1 MGKGNWTGWLTE
13 GLDLPG
19 ETLPGTTVAELAGDR
34 RILIEGH
41 RGVTEYCR
49 DRVCVKVGYGLLCV
63 TGCGLELRQMSKQ
76 QLVISG
82 RIDAVHLRRSCP

>member
-1 MGKGNWTGWLTE
+1 MAKGKWAEWLTE

-19 ETLPGTTVAELAGDR
+19 ESLPGMTVAELAGDR
-34 RILIEGH
+34 RVLIEGH

-49 DRVCVKVGYGLLCV
+49 ERVTVKVGYGLLSV

-76 QLVISG
+76 MLVISG
-82 RIDAVHLRRSCP
+82 RVDCIQLRRKC

>member
-1 MGKGNWTGWLTE
+1 MAKGNWARRLTD
-13 GLDLPG
+13 GLDLAG
-19 ETLPGTTVAELAGDR
+19 ESLPGMTVAELAGDR
-34 RILIEGH
+34 QVLIEGH

-49 DRVCVKVGYGLLCV
+49 ERVTVKVGYGLLSI

-82 RIDAVHLRRSCP
+82 RIDGLHLRRKC

>member
-1 MGKGNWTGWLTE
+1 MAKGNWAQRLTE
-13 GLDLPG
+13 GMDLAGESLPG
-19 ETLPGTTVAELAGDR
+19 MTIAELAGDR
-34 RILIEGH
+34 RVLIEGH

-49 DRVCVKVGYGLLCV
+49 ERVTVKVGYGWLCI

-82 RIDAVHLRRSCP
+82 RIDGICLRRKC